1 MSEHPIKYAQ
11 TSARERKRRRIKIK
25 TEHEL
30 VSVLIII
37 WFITK
42 NGKKTKRGKIT
53 IAKAVATRN
62 ASGNE
67 KGIVR
72 RYKIIELLWFDFV
85 CKGAINIPR
94 HVLCTH

>member
-42 NGKKTKRGKIT
+42 NGKKTQQQQGKD
-53 IAKAVATRN
+53 N
-62 ASGNE
+62 YS
-67 KGIVR
+67 
-72 RYKIIELLWFDFV
+72 
-85 CKGAINIPR
+85 
-94 HVLCTH
+94 